1 MKHEKEVLVLPDLPG
16 VYIFKNKLNIILY
29 IGKAKSLKKRVA
41 SYFIKQTT
49 DWKVAELIKQ
59 YETIDYILTYNE
71 NEALLLEA
79 QLIGE
84 YKPKFNVL
92 LKNNNPYIYLLF
104 SFGEKKG
111 LSLVRKK
118 IVAKTNV
125 YFGPFIQKKD
135 ARQVYFYLLKMFQLQ
150 TIRFLKM

>member
-104 SFGEKKG
+104 SFGEK
-111 LSLVRKK
+111 
-118 IVAKTNV
+118 AK
-125 YFGPFIQKKD
+125 PW
-135 ARQVYFYLLKMFQLQ
+135 R
-150 TIRFLKM
+150 

>member
-1 MKHEKEVLVLPDLPG
+1 MTKDKDSLLLPDLPG
-16 VYIFKNKLNIILY
+16 IYLFKNSSNVILY

-41 SYFIKQTT
+41 SYFVKKAV

-59 YETIDYILTYNE
+59 YEVVDYILTYNE
-71 NEALLLEA
+71 HEALLLEA

-92 LKNNNPYIYLLF
+92 LKNNNPSLYLLF
-104 SFGEKKG
+104 SFGEKMG

-118 IVAKTNV
+118 NHS
-125 YFGPFIQKKD
+125 
-135 ARQVYFYLLKMFQLQ
+135 
-150 TIRFLKM
+150 